1 MAGISFSGLAS
12 GLDTEAIINALVG
25 VQRIPITRLEQE
37 NSFNQSKIGIIDK
50 LSSAMSS
57 LRTAAQ
63 NLDSRSE
70 FLSYKGSIGDEK
82 IASVTSSGSAVP
94 GTYRLEVEHLAQAQ
108 RTYSNQLASKTT
120 ALSDTDQTLTFT
132 MNGAETQLQVK
143 AGDTLE
149 NLVGAINSSGADVM
163 AGIMFDGSNY
173 RLQVVGK
180 NTGAANAITFSDSGL
195 GLGLSTASNTVQAA
209 RDAAFSLDGIPISS
223 PDNLVDEVIPGT
235 TIDLRSETKEGEST
249 TISIKEDASAV
260 RSKLDAFVT
269 AYNSVFQ
276 IINDQVGQ
284 GKGRNTLS
292 GDSTLRGLEQ
302 SLSRLVSSPIGNLTT
317 AAGDSLQLADL
328 GIKTQNDGKLTLDAA
343 RFDETLAKGFEKA
356 ARYFAGDTS
365 AQEGQGFSALLD
377 GLIEGY
383 TNTSSGLLK
392 ARKDGLNLEIKNNT
406 TRSESLQKLLESYEQ
421 GLRNQYTAL
430 ESAMSTLRSQQSY
443 LASFLQR

>member
-37 NSFNQSKIGIIDK
+37 NSYNQSKIGIIDR

-63 NLDSRSE
+63 NLDTRSE

-82 IASVTSSGSAVP
+82 VASVTSGGSAVP

-108 RTYSNQLASKTT
+108 RTYSNPLASRTT
-120 ALSDTDQTLTFT
+120 ALSDSDQTLTLT
-132 MNGAETQLQVK
+132 IAGKETEIALA
-143 AGDTLE
+143 AGGTLE
-149 NLVGAINSSGADVM
+149 DLATAINGSGADVM

-180 NTGAANAITFSDSGL
+180 STGTTNAITFSDSGL
-195 GLGLSTASNTVQAA
+195 GLGLSEASNTVQAA
-209 RDAAFSLDGIPISS
+209 RDAAFSLDGIPITS

-235 TIDLRSETKEGEST
+235 TIELRSETKTGEFT
-249 TISIKEDASAV
+249 TITVKEDASAV
-260 RSKLDAFVT
+260 RSKLDAFIS
-269 AYNSVFQ
+269 AYNSVFT

-284 GKGRNTLS
+284 GKGRNTLN
-292 GDSTLRGLEQ
+292 GDATLRGLEQ

-317 AAGDSLQLADL
+317 AGGDTLQLADL
-328 GIKTQNDGKLTLDAA
+328 GIKTQNDGKLTLDAT
-343 RFDETLAKGFEKA
+343 RFDETLAKGFENA
-356 ARYFAGDTS
+356 ARYFAGDAS
-365 AQEGQGFSALLD
+365 APEGKGFSALLD
-377 GLIEGY
+377 ELVEGY
-383 TNTSSGLLK
+383 TSTTNGLLK
-392 ARKDGLNLEIKNNT
+392 ARKDGLNLEVKNNT
-406 TRSESLQKLLESYEQ
+406 TRMEGLELLLEQYEAS
-421 GLRNQYTAL
+421 LRNQYTAL